1 MDTDMSNDKG
11 KDEDKEEALDDA
23 EILNEEGFVEL

>member
-1 MDTDMSNDKG
+1 MDTDVSNDEG

-23 EILNEEGFVEL
+23 EILDKEGFAEL